1 MFFFPAAVLRNQTL
15 RDRMN
20 AEWES
25 IAPISFL
32 LPRENTVQAT
42 RTLRRE
48 YLHDRP
54 LRNDAESGTA
64 LGLLYQ
70 DAIESV
76 PVHRFKKKLSCFSH
90 VVE

>member
-1 MFFFPAAVLRNQTL
+1 MCSAAVLRNQTL

-25 IAPISFL
+25 IAPISFQ
-32 LPRENTVQAT
+32 LPRERSKHAT

-48 YLHDRP
+48 YLRDRP
-54 LRNDAESGTA
+54 LRDDAQSGTA

-70 DAIESV
+70 DAIESF
-76 PVHRFKKKLSCFSH
+76 PVHRLIII
-90 VVE
+90 